1 MNKVLVICGL
11 SGSGKSTLESNLI
24 SFHPELF
31 HKWSQVTTRP
41 KRPNE
46 TFGNPYL
53 FLQEAT
59 YNHIEEKL
67 VGRLGNKPDSQ
78 FQYKYGSFPDFVEG
92 KISTVIL
99 AKEAIEDLLSSNLE
113 MEIFVIGIDIG
124 IDEIP
129 ESARR
134 EGRNDEFLAHERA
147 VFHYANHVF
156 SVANGEYISVEQVIE
171 LLKNNNFIE
180 S

>member
-1 MNKVLVICGL
+1 
-11 SGSGKSTLESNLI
+11 
-24 SFHPELF
+24 
-31 HKWSQVTTRP
+31 
-41 KRPNE
+41 
-46 TFGNPYL
+46 
-53 FLQEAT
+53 
-59 YNHIEEKL
+59 
-67 VGRLGNKPDSQ
+67 
-78 FQYKYGSFPDFVEG
+78 
-92 KISTVIL
+92 
-99 AKEAIEDLLSSNLE
+99 

-156 SVANGEYISVEQVIE
+156 KVANGEYISVEQVIE

-180 S
+180 A